1 MKYYLIFFIT
11 LTHYTSVAQSTKII
25 APTKP
30 SSALEKILIQEMYD
44 FSNAWGKSDTTTLSK
59 LLSSEFRHS
68 DVFGEIQH
76 RNEWLNF
83 ASKKREIA
91 NLEITDVEIL
101 MYYDSMAV
109 ITGKMTYLFGTE
121 KIKQDLRFTQI
132 FGNYDGH
139 WKRTAFQGTYIKT
152 AK

>member
-1 MKYYLIFFIT
+1 MLANHASI
-11 LTHYTSVAQSTKII
+11 SQ
-25 APTKP
+25 PTKVVPAKP
-30 SSALEKILIQEMYD
+30 SIELEKILFQQMYQ
-44 FSNAWGKSDTTTLSK
+44 FSNAWGKSDTATLSK
-59 LLSSEFRHS
+59 LLAAEYRHS